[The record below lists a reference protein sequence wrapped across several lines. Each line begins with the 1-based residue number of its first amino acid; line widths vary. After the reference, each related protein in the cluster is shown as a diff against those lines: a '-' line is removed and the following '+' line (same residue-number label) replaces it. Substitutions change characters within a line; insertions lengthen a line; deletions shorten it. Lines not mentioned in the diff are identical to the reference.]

1 MPRQGKDNLNSRKIL
16 NYSRDPFQKLFT
28 NFHLHPHYSRHLR
41 HLCHLHRVLC
51 LPRQSWGKPHGKF
64 LFQIMVQDGTWRLQV
79 VISKRQELS
88 NRDKAQICIT
98 RPCLS
103 SQEAAGRPKP
113 RLPHRY
119 DFGKNFS
126 NREILAPAPPGWYEV
141 WGIRN
146 L

>member
-1 MPRQGKDNLNSRKIL
+1 
-16 NYSRDPFQKLFT
+16 
-28 NFHLHPHYSRHLR
+28 
-41 HLCHLHRVLC
+41 
-51 LPRQSWGKPHGKF
+51 
-64 LFQIMVQDGTWRLQV
+64 MVQDGTWRLQV

-126 NREILAPAPPGWYEV
+126 NREISHPTPQFPVSVSALFCSHYPNSRSPSPYPFVSTLPPNSFSIYTLKIVLFQHLYEIHN
-141 WGIRN
+141 GMLLGYLKNKIMK
-146 L
+146 LSGQ